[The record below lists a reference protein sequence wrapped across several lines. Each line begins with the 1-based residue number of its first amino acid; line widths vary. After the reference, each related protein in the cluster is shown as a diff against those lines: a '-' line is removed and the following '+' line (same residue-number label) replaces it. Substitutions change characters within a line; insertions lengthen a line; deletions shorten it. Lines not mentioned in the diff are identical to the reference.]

1 MKQKPF
7 LRNLKEVFSC
17 QNYVYFCLMLENKS
31 PFLDTLFLLRKEECI
46 TIFTDIQEISQKE
59 EQDAADYFESEF
71 EKERLEFLLNE
82 INCDKE
88 TAVWAAKILYHS
100 AQLHLIRENTAKDL
114 NKLIPSFKG
123 KIDTSS
129 ILSADLSLRFLPQ
142 ILEALQTTDSQDPL
156 IGLLEDILKI
166 FHYSAVGFDLNIEN
180 INWEEE
186 LKDKT
191 YRKLYLERIVEKKA
205 YSLAE
210 IPYINQLLIAEF
222 GMYKDVFWRELKII
236 EN

>member
-1 MKQKPF
+1 MM
-7 LRNLKEVFSC
+7 ET
-17 QNYVYFCLMLENKS
+17 KS

-71 EKERLEFLLNE
+71 EKERLEFLSDQ
-82 INCDKE
+82 INCDRE
-88 TAVWAAKILYHS
+88 TAVWAAKVMYHS

-123 KIDTSS
+123 KRDISS

-142 ILEALQTTDSQDPL
+142 IIAVLQSADPEDALIKMLEN
-156 IGLLEDILKI
+156 ILKQ
-166 FHYSAVGFDLNIEN
+166 FHYSAIGFDLELEN

-222 GMYKDVFWRELKII
+222 GMYKDIFWRELKIK
-236 EN
+236 NN